1 MQAILFTDVTT
12 DPELFVGFQKHLKCG
27 YALLFFKY
35 VVQQNTLSVQIQ
47 EKLILI
53 PYKHNSL

>member
-12 DPELFVGFQKHLKCG
+12 DPELFFGFQKHLKCG

-47 EKLILI
+47 EQLILI

>member
-35 VVQQNTLSVQIQ
+35 VVH
-47 EKLILI
+47 K
-53 PYKHNSL
+53 KHPFSANPRTANFDSL